1 MMKSLKVRFWQ
12 SLLAL
17 IFGLNLVQQPLLLL
31 VDAFPAKHDRNM
43 ANIDGDSKVQQAKA
57 SSAVPIFVYG
67 LAFLVFAL
75 ILVVIVKSVHQ
86 YVSGTK
92 DDVDLKAMTEQL
104 QKSMIKKKNSVS
116 KSSRQFYREFTQPL
130 STGNLTSTSTT
141 GSSTQQTSS
150 WIGEDSSTTSTVPF
164 SSNTS
169 QKKVSV
175 SPSSENQTTSDSTAE
190 HQSFDSKKTAPRS
203 SDDNDSIIYMS
214 KSSVIINKS
223 GSKST
228 SLKKND
234 AVVSLNV
241 SQIKVFSA
249 GKNAKELVKESATDK
264 RLKVEFDIKVKEGAN
279 ENEEAKNKQ
288 SSTLS
293 SSFQDDNSKSVYSQ
307 KPNMYPTKVLKPVSI
322 LRKTPY
328 NHSTL
333 TDTSLSDDVSIDEQQ
348 TPSSFSIDSTT
359 SKEESSKVVVH
370 FGKHPLA
377 KVEKKNVQTK
387 SVSFSRALNVRF
399 YEK

>member
-1 MMKSLKVRFWQ
+1 MIKSLKVRFWQ

-17 IFGLNLVQQPLLLL
+17 FFGLNLVQQPLLLL

-75 ILVVIVKSVHQ
+75 ILVVLVKSVHQ

-169 QKKVSV
+169 QEKVSV

-322 LRKTPY
+322 LRKKPY

-333 TDTSLSDDVSIDEQQ
+333 TDTSLSDDVSIDEQL
-348 TPSSFSIDSTT
+348 TPSSFSTDSTT
-359 SKEESSKVVVH
+359 NKEESSKVVVH